1 MRTARRKL
9 EENVSDSKDI
19 LLIDDKAFRESLVGV
34 ADGRAVYDMDKMV
47 KEYAKYYGCPLRE
60 AKNYIEETIETML
73 RKMGAKAPIIMDAL
87 I

>member
-19 LLIDDKAFRESLVGV
+19 LLIEDKAFRESLVGV
-34 ADGRAVYDMDKMV
+34 ADGRAVYDADKMV
-47 KEYAKYYGCPLRE
+47 KEYSKYYCCSLSDARE
-60 AKNYIEETIETML
+60 YIEDSIVSMI